1 VISGLDRAE
10 RQHDPE
16 GVNMTAGI
24 QTDADFAFAGLATP
38 EVEAPEVAAHI
49 TAATPNPLGP
59 LAALAGTW
67 VGHGF
72 NAIWR
77 PHHPVSQDRFLELN
91 KTNETIVFTAI
102 NGAIPNRGL
111 AMPDIEMFGLTY
123 LQQISEASTGA
134 GLHIEPG
141 IWATVPHTTDPNEPA
156 SVVRM
161 ASIPHGTVV
170 LAQGVAQVLQGGPQ
184 NIPDN
189 NILPFFFGSPAPA
202 NGDFNSVSQT
212 FTELNLSQPTSFRFV
227 APGVTQAIVKNPNSV
242 LQDALQS
249 SLHNTN
255 MKSRTF
261 LHVATNHSIIKAG
274 GGTANTAFLAASGNP
289 PGGNAKATQ
298 MEATFWIET
307 IAGTGGQPDKHQLQ
321 YTQLVMLD
329 FNGIHWPHVTVG
341 TLVKQ

>member
-1 VISGLDRAE
+1 
-10 RQHDPE
+10 
-16 GVNMTAGI
+16 MTAGI
-24 QTDADFAFAGLATP
+24 QTDADFAFAGLDTP
-38 EVEAPEVAAHI
+38 EVATEEVAHAL
-49 TAATPNPLGP
+49 TAQAAGPLGA
-59 LAALAGTW
+59 LAVLAGTW
-67 VGHGF
+67 KGDGF
-72 NAIWR
+72 NSIWR
-77 PHHPVSQDRFLELN
+77 PHHPSSQDRFLELN
-91 KTNETIVFTAI
+91 KTKETLVITPI

-111 AMPDIEMFGLTY
+111 AMPDINMHGLTY

-161 ASIPHGTVV
+161 ASIPHGTVI
-170 LAQGVAQVLQGGPQ
+170 LAQGVAQELQGGPQ

-189 NILPFFFGSPAPA
+189 NMLPFFFGNPAPA
-202 NGDFNSVSQT
+202 NSDFNSVAQT
-212 FTELNLSQPTSFRFV
+212 FPELDLSQPTQFRFV

-242 LQDALQS
+242 LQTALQA
-249 SLHNTN
+249 SLHNTH

-261 LHVATNHSIIKAG
+261 LHVATNHAVIKAG
-274 GGTANTAFLAASGNP
+274 GGTANTAFLASSGNP

-298 MEATFWIET
+298 VEARFWVET
-307 IAGTGGQPDKHQLQ
+307 IAGTGGGPDTHQLQ
-321 YTQLVMLD
+321 YTQTVMLD